1 MKGKTFSMM
10 IKKTYQMK
18 VNSAL
23 CWSSSSN
30 QSKYASKP
38 IHIATVEVRRKK
50 PLMQKYKS
58 SLRPGYVF
66 GNF

>member
-10 IKKTYQMK
+10 IKNLPNESQT
-18 VNSAL
+18 L

-30 QSKYASKP
+30 QSKYALKP
-38 IHIATVEVRRKK
+38 VHIATVEVRRKK
-50 PLMQKYKS
+50 TLMQKYKS